1 MSTASSKVGKLTQ
14 FVPERKKNTHLFNTS
29 LKIHSD
35 IDYIR
40 ENKVTYQTNEY
51 STAFLLYLETN
62 VRNLDLVTLTVSIL
76 SKIQHGNG
84 DILRGRA
91 AYFSN
96 LNSLLP

>member
-62 VRNLDLVTLTVSIL
+62 VRNLDLVTLDHLYIIKNTL
-76 SKIQHGNG
+76 WEW
-84 DILRGRA
+84 
-91 AYFSN
+91 
-96 LNSLLP
+96 

>member
-1 MSTASSKVGKLTQ
+1 M
-14 FVPERKKNTHLFNTS
+14 
-29 LKIHSD
+29 
-35 IDYIR
+35 
-40 ENKVTYQTNEY
+40 NEY

-96 LNSLLP
+96 LSYLLP

>member
-40 ENKVTYQTNEY
+40 ENKVIYQTNEY
-51 STAFLLYLETN
+51 STAFLL
-62 VRNLDLVTLTVSIL
+62 
-76 SKIQHGNG
+76 
-84 DILRGRA
+84 
-91 AYFSN
+91 
-96 LNSLLP
+96 